1 MKQAP
6 TRQLAILGAVVA
18 GGFMAVQ
25 ARVNSGLA
33 AEVESGFLAA
43 LISFSI
49 GLALIAAISLPR
61 KDFRKALKES
71 LGAVR
76 VGKLKVW
83 MLFAGALGGFFVLTQ
98 GLVAGITGI
107 ALFSLGVVTGQTLS
121 ALLIDGKGLL
131 GLARRK
137 LTGNRL
143 AGSAVAIAGLALA
156 SSPTVAG
163 FDIAILVPVVAG
175 VGIGLQ
181 DAINSQVGRESGSAS
196 VATFFNFLAGTL
208 FLLLVFLLSPV
219 QPGAVDLASIS
230 PVLFLGGLVGVGF
243 ILIRVVVLPAI
254 GSLATGLSLLAGQLL
269 VSVVLDFLAPVATR
283 DITVWT
289 FAGLLLVF
297 AGASFAM
304 LRR

>member
-1 MKQAP
+1 M
-6 TRQLAILGAVVA
+6 AI
-18 GGFMAVQ
+18 Q

-33 AEVESGFLAA
+33 AEVGSGFLAA

-61 KDFRKALKES
+61 KDFRAALKES
-71 LGAVR
+71 LGAIR
-76 VGKLKVW
+76 AGKLKVW
-83 MLFAGALGGFFVLTQ
+83 MLFAGALGGLFVLTQ

-107 ALFSLGVVTGQTLS
+107 ALFSLGVVTGQTIS

-131 GLARRK
+131 GLVKRK

-143 AGSAVAIAGLALA
+143 AGSAVAIAGLVLA
-156 SSPTVAG
+156 SSPTVTG
-163 FDIAILVPVVAG
+163 FELAVLVPVVAG

-208 FLLLVFLLSPV
+208 FLLLVFLFSPG
-219 QPGAVDLASIS
+219 QAGAVDLSSIN

-243 ILIRVVVLPAI
+243 ILIRVVVLPVI
-254 GSLATGLSLLAGQLL
+254 GSLATGLSLLAGQLFISL
-269 VSVVLDFLAPVATR
+269 VLDYLAPVASR

-289 FAGLLLVF
+289 LAGLLLVF
-297 AGASFAM
+297 TGASFAM

>member
-1 MKQAP
+1 M
-6 TRQLAILGAVVA
+6 AI
-18 GGFMAVQ
+18 Q

-33 AEVESGFLAA
+33 AEVGSGFLAA

-49 GLALIAAISLPR
+49 GLALIAAISLAR
-61 KDFRKALKES
+61 KDFRAALKES
-71 LGAVR
+71 LGAIR
-76 VGKLKVW
+76 AGKLKVW

-107 ALFSLGVVTGQTLS
+107 ALFSLGVVTGQTIS

-131 GLARRK
+131 GLVKRK

-143 AGSAVAIAGLALA
+143 AGSALAIAGLVLA

-163 FDIAILVPVVAG
+163 FDLAVLVPVVAG

-208 FLLLVFLLSPV
+208 FLLLVFLFSPG
-219 QPGAVDLASIS
+219 QAGAVDLSSIN

-243 ILIRVVVLPAI
+243 ILIRVVVLPVI
-254 GSLATGLSLLAGQLL
+254 GSLATGLSLLAGQLFISL
-269 VSVVLDFLAPVATR
+269 VLDYLAPVATR

-289 FAGLLLVF
+289 LAGLLLVF
-297 AGASFAM
+297 TGASFAM

>member
-1 MKQAP
+1 M
-6 TRQLAILGAVVA
+6 AI
-18 GGFMAVQ
+18 Q

-33 AEVESGFLAA
+33 AEVGSGFLAA

-61 KDFRKALKES
+61 KDFRAALKES
-71 LGAVR
+71 LGAIR
-76 VGKLKVW
+76 AGKLNVW

-107 ALFSLGVVTGQTLS
+107 ALFSLGVVTGQTIS

-131 GLARRK
+131 GLVKRK

-143 AGSAVAIAGLALA
+143 AGSAVAIAGLVLA
-156 SSPTVAG
+156 SSPTVTG
-163 FDIAILVPVVAG
+163 FELAVVVPVVAG

-208 FLLLVFLLSPV
+208 FLLLVFLFSPG
-219 QPGAVDLASIS
+219 QAGAVDLSSIN

-243 ILIRVVVLPAI
+243 ILIRVVVLPVI
-254 GSLATGLSLLAGQLL
+254 GSRATGLSLLAGRLFISL
-269 VSVVLDFLAPVATR
+269 VLDYLAPVASR
-283 DITVWT
+283 DITAWT
-289 FAGLLLVF
+289 LAGLLLVF
-297 AGASFAM
+297 TGASFAM

>member
-1 MKQAP
+1 M
-6 TRQLAILGAVVA
+6 AI
-18 GGFMAVQ
+18 Q

-33 AEVESGFLAA
+33 AEVGSGFLAA

-61 KDFRKALKES
+61 KDFRAALKES
-71 LGAVR
+71 LGAIR
-76 VGKLKVW
+76 TGKLKVW

-107 ALFSLGVVTGQTLS
+107 ALFSLGVVTGQTIS

-131 GLARRK
+131 GLVKRK

-143 AGSAVAIAGLALA
+143 AGSALAIAGLVLA

-163 FDIAILVPVVAG
+163 FDLAVLVPVVAG

-208 FLLLVFLLSPV
+208 FLLLVFLFSPG
-219 QPGAVDLASIS
+219 QAGAVDLSSIN

-243 ILIRVVVLPAI
+243 ILIRVVVLPVI
-254 GSLATGLSLLAGQLL
+254 GSLATGLSLLAGQLFISL
-269 VSVVLDFLAPVATR
+269 VLDYLAPVATR

-289 FAGLLLVF
+289 LAGLLLVF
-297 AGASFAM
+297 TGASFAM

>member
-143 AGSAVAIAGLALA
+143 AGSAVAIAGLVLA

-230 PVLFLGGLVGVGF
+230 PGLFLGGLVGVGF

>member
-49 GLALIAAISLPR
+49 GLVLISAVSLPR
-61 KDFRKALKES
+61 KDFRTALRDS
-71 LGAVR
+71 LGAIR
-76 VGKLKVW
+76 EGKLKVW

-143 AGSAVAIAGLALA
+143 AGSAVAIAGLVLA

-175 VGIGLQ
+175 IGIGLQ

-219 QPGAVDLASIS
+219 QAGAVDLATIN

-269 VSVVLDFLAPVATR
+269 VSLVLDFLAPVATR

-289 FAGLLLVF
+289 LAGLLLVF

>member
-49 GLALIAAISLPR
+49 GLALIAVISLPR
-61 KDFRKALKES
+61 KDFRAALKKS
-71 LGAVR
+71 LGAIHS
-76 VGKLKVW
+76 GTLKVW

-98 GLVAGITGI
+98 GLVAGVTGI
-107 ALFSLGVVTGQTLS
+107 ALFSLGVVTGQTIS

-131 GLARRK
+131 GLTKRK

-143 AGSAVAIAGLALA
+143 SGSAVAIAGLVLA

-208 FLLLVFLLSPV
+208 FLLLVFLFSPV
-219 QPGAVDLASIS
+219 QAGTVDLASIN
-230 PVLFLGGLVGVGF
+230 PVFFLGGLVGVGF
-243 ILIRVVVLPAI
+243 ILIRVVVLPVI

-269 VSVVLDFLAPVATR
+269 VSLVLDFLAPVAAR
-283 DITVWT
+283 EITVWT
-289 FAGLLLVF
+289 LAGLLLVF

>member
-1 MKQAP
+1 M
-6 TRQLAILGAVVA
+6 AILGAVVA

-49 GLALIAAISLPR
+49 GLALIAVISLPR
-61 KDFRKALKES
+61 KDFRAALKES
-71 LGAVR
+71 LGAIHS
-76 VGKLKVW
+76 GTLKVW

-98 GLVAGITGI
+98 GLVAGVTGI
-107 ALFSLGVVTGQTLS
+107 ALFSLGVVTGQTIS

-131 GLARRK
+131 GLTKRK

-143 AGSAVAIAGLALA
+143 SGSAVAIAGLVLA

-208 FLLLVFLLSPV
+208 FLLLVFLFSPV
-219 QPGAVDLASIS
+219 QAGTVDLASIN
-230 PVLFLGGLVGVGF
+230 PVFFLGGLVGVGF
-243 ILIRVVVLPAI
+243 ILIRVVVLPVI

-269 VSVVLDFLAPVATR
+269 VSLVLDFLAPVAAR
-283 DITVWT
+283 EITVWT
-289 FAGLLLVF
+289 LAGLLLVF

>member
-1 MKQAP
+1 M
-6 TRQLAILGAVVA
+6 AI
-18 GGFMAVQ
+18 Q

-33 AEVESGFLAA
+33 AEVGSGFLAA

-61 KDFRKALKES
+61 KDFRAALKES
-71 LGAVR
+71 LGAIR
-76 VGKLKVW
+76 AGKLKVW

-107 ALFSLGVVTGQTLS
+107 ALFSLGVVTGQTIS

-131 GLARRK
+131 GLVKRK

-143 AGSAVAIAGLALA
+143 AGSAFAIAGLVLA

-163 FDIAILVPVVAG
+163 FDLAVLVPVVAG

-181 DAINSQVGRESGSAS
+181 DAINSQIGRESGSAS

-208 FLLLVFLLSPV
+208 FLLLAFLFSPG
-219 QPGAVDLASIS
+219 QAGAVDLSSIN

-243 ILIRVVVLPAI
+243 ILIRVVVLPVI
-254 GSLATGLSLLAGQLL
+254 GSLATGLSLLAGQLFISL
-269 VSVVLDFLAPVATR
+269 VLDYLAPVATR

-289 FAGLLLVF
+289 LAGLLLVF
-297 AGASFAM
+297 TGASFAM

>member
-6 TRQLAILGAVVA
+6 NRQLAILGAVVA

-143 AGSAVAIAGLALA
+143 AGSAVAIAGLVLA

>member
-49 GLALIAAISLPR
+49 GLVLIAAVSLPR
-61 KDFRKALKES
+61 KDFRTALRDS
-71 LGAVR
+71 LGAIR
-76 VGKLKVW
+76 AGKLKVW

-143 AGSAVAIAGLALA
+143 FGSAVAIAGLVLA

-175 VGIGLQ
+175 IGIGLQ

-219 QPGAVDLASIS
+219 QAGAVDLATIN

-269 VSVVLDFLAPVATR
+269 VSLVLDFLAPVAIR

-289 FAGLLLVF
+289 LAGLLLVF

>member
-1 MKQAP
+1 M
-6 TRQLAILGAVVA
+6 AI
-18 GGFMAVQ
+18 Q

-33 AEVESGFLAA
+33 AEVGSGFLAA

-61 KDFRKALKES
+61 KDFRASLKES
-71 LGAVR
+71 LGAIR
-76 VGKLKVW
+76 AGKLKVW

-107 ALFSLGVVTGQTLS
+107 ALFSLGVVTGQTIS

-131 GLARRK
+131 GLVKRK

-143 AGSAVAIAGLALA
+143 AGSALAIAGLVLA

-163 FDIAILVPVVAG
+163 FDLAVLVPVVAG

-181 DAINSQVGRESGSAS
+181 DAINSQIGRESGSAS

-208 FLLLVFLLSPV
+208 FLLLVFLFSPG
-219 QPGAVDLASIS
+219 QAGAVDLSSIN

-243 ILIRVVVLPAI
+243 ILIRVVVLPVI
-254 GSLATGLSLLAGQLL
+254 GSLATGLSLLAGQLFISL
-269 VSVVLDFLAPVATR
+269 VLDYLAPVATR

-289 FAGLLLVF
+289 LAGLLLVF
-297 AGASFAM
+297 TGASFAM

>member
-1 MKQAP
+1 M
-6 TRQLAILGAVVA
+6 AI
-18 GGFMAVQ
+18 Q

-33 AEVESGFLAA
+33 AEVGSGFLAA

-61 KDFRKALKES
+61 KDFRAALKES
-71 LGAVR
+71 LRAIR
-76 VGKLKVW
+76 AGKLKVW

-107 ALFSLGVVTGQTLS
+107 ALFSLGVVTGQTIS

-131 GLARRK
+131 GLVKRK

-143 AGSAVAIAGLALA
+143 GGSAVAIAGLVLA
-156 SSPTVAG
+156 SGPTVAG
-163 FDIAILVPVVAG
+163 FDLAVLVPVVAG

-208 FLLLVFLLSPV
+208 FLLLVFLFSPG
-219 QPGAVDLASIS
+219 QAGAVDLSSIN

-243 ILIRVVVLPAI
+243 ILIRVVVLPVI
-254 GSLATGLSLLAGQLL
+254 GSLATGLSLLAGQLFISL
-269 VSVVLDFLAPVATR
+269 VLDYLAPVASR

-289 FAGLLLVF
+289 LAGPLLVF
-297 AGASFAM
+297 TGASFAM

>member
-1 MKQAP
+1 M
-6 TRQLAILGAVVA
+6 AI
-18 GGFMAVQ
+18 Q

-33 AEVESGFLAA
+33 AEVGSGFLAA

-61 KDFRKALKES
+61 KDFRAALKES
-71 LGAVR
+71 LGAIR
-76 VGKLKVW
+76 AGKLKVW

-107 ALFSLGVVTGQTLS
+107 ALFSLGVVTGQTIS

-131 GLARRK
+131 GLVKRK

-143 AGSAVAIAGLALA
+143 AGSALAIAGLVLA

-163 FDIAILVPVVAG
+163 FDLAVLVPVVAG

-208 FLLLVFLLSPV
+208 FLLLVFLFRPG
-219 QPGAVDLASIS
+219 QAGAVDLSSIN

-243 ILIRVVVLPAI
+243 ILIRVVVLPVI
-254 GSLATGLSLLAGQLL
+254 GSLATGLSLLAGQLFISL
-269 VSVVLDFLAPVATR
+269 VLDYLAPVATR

-289 FAGLLLVF
+289 LAGLLLVF
-297 AGASFAM
+297 TGASFAM

>member
-1 MKQAP
+1 
-6 TRQLAILGAVVA
+6 
-18 GGFMAVQ
+18 MAVQ

-33 AEVESGFLAA
+33 AEVGSGFLAA

-143 AGSAVAIAGLALA
+143 AGSAVAIAGLVLA

>member
-1 MKQAP
+1 M
-6 TRQLAILGAVVA
+6 AI
-18 GGFMAVQ
+18 Q

-33 AEVESGFLAA
+33 AEVGSGFLAA

-61 KDFRKALKES
+61 KDFRAALKES
-71 LGAVR
+71 LGAIR
-76 VGKLKVW
+76 SGKLKVW

-107 ALFSLGVVTGQTLS
+107 ALFSLGVVTGQTIS

-131 GLARRK
+131 GLVKRK

-143 AGSAVAIAGLALA
+143 AGSAVAIAGLVLA
-156 SSPTVAG
+156 SSPTVTG
-163 FDIAILVPVVAG
+163 FELAVLVPVVAG

-208 FLLLVFLLSPV
+208 FLLLVFLFSPG
-219 QPGAVDLASIS
+219 QAGAVDLSSIN

-243 ILIRVVVLPAI
+243 ILIRVVVLPVI
-254 GSLATGLSLLAGQLL
+254 GSLATGLSLLAGQLFISL
-269 VSVVLDFLAPVATR
+269 VLDYLAPVATR

-289 FAGLLLVF
+289 LAGLLLVF
-297 AGASFAM
+297 TGASFAM

>member
-6 TRQLAILGAVVA
+6 NRQLAILGAVVA

-33 AEVESGFLAA
+33 AEVESGLLAA

-61 KDFRKALKES
+61 KDFWKALKES

-76 VGKLKVW
+76 AGKLKVW

-143 AGSAVAIAGLALA
+143 AGSAVAIAGLVLA

-175 VGIGLQ
+175 IGIGLQ

-219 QPGAVDLASIS
+219 QAGAVDLATIN

-269 VSVVLDFLAPVATR
+269 VSLVLDFLAPVATR

-289 FAGLLLVF
+289 LAGLLLVF

>member
-1 MKQAP
+1 M
-6 TRQLAILGAVVA
+6 AI
-18 GGFMAVQ
+18 Q

-33 AEVESGFLAA
+33 AEVGSGFLAA

-61 KDFRKALKES
+61 KDFRAALKES
-71 LGAVR
+71 LGAIR
-76 VGKLKVW
+76 AGKLKVW
-83 MLFAGALGGFFVLTQ
+83 MLFAGALGGLFVLTQ

-107 ALFSLGVVTGQTLS
+107 ALFSLGVVTGQTIS

-131 GLARRK
+131 GLVKRK

-143 AGSAVAIAGLALA
+143 AGSALAFAGLVLA
-156 SSPTVAG
+156 SGPTVTG
-163 FDIAILVPVVAG
+163 FELAVLVPVVAG

-181 DAINSQVGRESGSAS
+181 DAINSQVGRERGSAS

-208 FLLLVFLLSPV
+208 FLLLVFLFSPG
-219 QPGAVDLASIS
+219 QAGAVDLSSIN

-243 ILIRVVVLPAI
+243 ILIRVVVLPVI
-254 GSLATGLSLLAGQLL
+254 GSLATGLSLLAGQLFISL
-269 VSVVLDFLAPVATR
+269 VLDYLAPVASR

-289 FAGLLLVF
+289 LAGLLLVF
-297 AGASFAM
+297 TGASFAM